1 MKQKL
6 VELIDRYEKK
16 MRLPV
21 DSKTLKYY
29 SGKKEAYEHAIIL
42 LDATEEVN

>member
-1 MKQKL
+1 MRQKL

-16 MRLPV
+16 LALPV
-21 DSKTLKYY
+21 DSKTQEYY
-29 SGKKEAYEHAIIL
+29 RGKISGYEHAIIL